1 MGMLNK
7 KTIEDIDVKG
17 KKVIVRVDFNV
28 PLDENRNITDDKRI
42 VGALPTIK
50 YLVDNG
56 AKTILVSHLGR
67 PKNGFEDKFSMKP
80 TAKRL
85 GELLK
90 KEVIM
95 AADVI
100 GPDAKAKAAALKD
113 GEVLML
119 ENVRF
124 HKEEEKNEP
133 AFAKELA
140 SLAEIFVNDAFGTA
154 HRAHAS
160 TAGLA
165 DYLPAVSGYLIKKEI
180 EFMGKA
186 LENPERPFVAIL
198 GGAKVSDKIKVIEN
212 LLDKV
217 DSLIIG
223 GGMAYTFLK
232 AKGYKIGNSICEEDK
247 LDLARSIMDKAEKK
261 GVNLMLPIGSI
272 VGKEFKNDTEFKY
285 VPSDAMP
292 DGWMGMD
299 IGSLTIEK
307 FSKVIKKAKTVIWN
321 GPMGVF
327 EFPNFAAGTREV
339 ARAVAESSSISIV
352 GGGDSAA
359 AVEQLGYADKITH
372 ISTGGGASLEFLEGK
387 VLPGIDVLMDKNMRR
402 KNIAGNWKMNKTPKE
417 TGEFIT
423 ALKGKVK
430 DAEAEV
436 VAVVPF
442 VCLPAAIKAAEGS
455 NIKIGAQ
462 NLHWEEKGAYTGE
475 VSGPMLVDL
484 GVEYVVIGHSER
496 RQYFAETDETVNK
509 KVHSAFKYGL
519 KPIICVG
526 ESLAQR
532 EQGVTAD
539 LVRYQVKIALLGLTA
554 EQVKNVVIAYEP
566 IWAIGTGKTATNEQ
580 ANEVCSIIRQTVN
593 EVYGKDAADYVTIQ
607 YGGSVNAANAS
618 DLFAMSDIDGGL
630 VGGASL
636 KADDFEQIVKAGKK

>member
-42 VGALPTIK
+42 VGALSTIK

-124 HKEEEKNEP
+124 HKEEEKNDP

-247 LDLARSIMDKAEKK
+247 LDLAKSIMDKAEKK

-339 ARAVAESSSISIV
+339 ARAVAESSAISIV

-423 ALKGKVK
+423 ALKEKVK

-554 EQVKNVVIAYEP
+554 EQVKTLVIAYEP

-580 ANEVCSIIRQTVN
+580 ANEVCSIIRETVK
-593 EVYGKDAADYVTIQ
+593 EVYGKDAAENVTIQ

-636 KADDFEQIVKAGKK
+636 KVDDFEQIVKAGKK